1 MNYLYLL
8 FDADDTLFDFPH
20 ASARAF
26 HIMCRKHGIPDTPEV
41 YALYHN
47 INLELWAAFD
57 RGEVSKDFVTLERY
71 IRFLKALDLK
81 SDPAACNRDYLEAL
95 GERAYPLPYALETC
109 KTLHERGH
117 QLYII
122 TNAVASVQRKRLESS
137 PFAPLISG
145 AFISEEAGA
154 SKPSGPTSTM
164 SVLSCPASHRK
175 TPWSSETLLP
185 PICGVPITQ
194 VFPAAGSIP
203 AGSPARQISIWIM
216 KFRICAACFPSFEL
230 MNAER
235 RPRNIL

>member
-8 FDADDTLFDFPH
+8 FDADDTLFDFPR

-71 IRFLKALDLK
+71 VRFLKALDLNA
-81 SDPAACNRDYLEAL
+81 DPSACNRDYLEAL
-95 GERAYPLPYALETC
+95 GQRAYPLPYALETC
-109 KTLHERGH
+109 RALHERGH

-122 TNAVASVQRKRLESS
+122 TNAVASVQRKRLENSPSHRSFPVHSS
-137 PFAPLISG
+137 PR
-145 AFISEEAGA
+145 
-154 SKPSGPTSTM
+154 KPVPPNPAGPTLTM
-164 SVLSCPASHRK
+164 SDLSCPASHRK

-185 PICGVPITQ
+185 PTCGAPTMQ
-194 VFPAAGSIP
+194 AFPAAGSIP
-203 AGSPARQISIWIM
+203 RTPPSHRSPVG
-216 KFRICAACFPSFEL
+216 L
-230 MNAER
+230 
-235 RPRNIL
+235 